1 MGVCM
6 REGIKR
12 YGWKQRVRAML
23 GVLTLSCRPPAA
35 EKEQALQWES
45 CAAAILGC
53 CNFRMLLQY
62 SCLST
67 RAPPAPAFHML
78 TPCRNLAGPGFPPLG
93 GGNGRL
99 ELQSISGW
107 NAPGKGIG
115 PRGEVACDLCLLVPA
130 LTIPGGTVEFN
141 ECKVWG
147 KTGGF

>member
-1 MGVCM
+1 MGVYERGNKALRVEAA
-6 REGIKR
+6 RESDAR
-12 YGWKQRVRAML
+12 C
-23 GVLTLSCRPPAA
+23 TNTELSATGCGEGASTA
-35 EKEQALQWES
+35 VGEL
-45 CAAAILGC
+45 CC